1 MQNNKLLL
9 ICLFGFFN
17 WVPNKTHAQTLSNQ
31 FASKETAALYKNLQL
46 LSKKH
51 TLFGHQDD
59 LAYGVNWKYKR
70 KRSDIKDVV
79 NDYPAVYG
87 WDISGI
93 EKGKKNNIDQ
103 VPFSKIKK
111 YIVGGYKRGAVITLS
126 WHFDNPLTGGSSWDT
141 TQNSLASILPGGN
154 KHELYK
160 TWLDKAAEFMLD
172 LKGKNNEPIPL
183 LFRPFHELTGDWFWW
198 GKKTSSPEQIKQAWQ
213 FTVNYLRQE
222 KKLNN
227 LLLVY
232 NANDFATEQEFL
244 ERYPGDDMVDILSF
258 DKYQFGIKDKDIFI
272 DDVRKQLDI
281 LTKVTKNKNKIAAIA
296 ETGFESIPDSTW
308 WTETLLPIIKD
319 YELSYVLVWR
329 NAGYMPLLKKMH
341 YYAPFKGHASEN
353 DFAKFYQTDK
363 MLFEKKLGLK
373 NIYR

>member
-1 MQNNKLLL
+1 M
-9 ICLFGFFN
+9 
-17 WVPNKTHAQTLSNQ
+17 
-31 FASKETAALYKNLQL
+31 
-46 LSKKH
+46 
-51 TLFGHQDD
+51 
-59 LAYGVNWKYKR
+59 
-70 KRSDIKDVV
+70 
-79 NDYPAVYG
+79 
-87 WDISGI
+87 
-93 EKGKKNNIDQ
+93 
-103 VPFSKIKK
+103 KK
-111 YIVGGYKRGAVITLS
+111 YIKNGYKRGAVITLS

-141 TQNSLASILPGGN
+141 TKNSLASILPGGN

-160 TWLDKAAEFMLD
+160 TWLDKAAEFMHSLN
-172 LKGKNNEPIPL
+172 GKKNETIPL
-183 LFRPFHELTGDWFWW
+183 LFRPFHELTGNWFWW
-198 GKKTSSPEQIKQAWQ
+198 GKNTSTPEEFKDAWQ

-258 DKYQFGIKDKDIFI
+258 DKYQFEIQDKELFI
-272 DDVRKQLDI
+272 NGVRKQLDI
-281 LTKVTKNKNKIAAIA
+281 LTKVTENKNKIAAFA

-341 YYAPFKGHASEN
+341 YYAPYKGQVSEN
-353 DFAKFYQTDK
+353 DFKKFYQTDK
-363 MLFEKKLGLK
+363 MLFEKELGLK

>member
-1 MQNNKLLL
+1 MKINKLLL
-9 ICLFGFFN
+9 FCFFGYSTLFSIK
-17 WVPNKTHAQTLSNQ
+17 VYSQTLSDQ
-31 FASKETAALYKNLQL
+31 FASKESLALYNNLNL
-46 LSKKH
+46 LSKKQ

-70 KRSDIKDVV
+70 KKSDIKDVV

-93 EKGKKNNIDQ
+93 EHGDKENIDQ
-103 VPFSKIKK
+103 VPFSKMKK
-111 YIVGGYKRGAVITLS
+111 YIKEGYKRGAVITLS

-141 TQNSLASILPGGN
+141 TKNSLASILPGGN

-160 TWLDKAAEFMLD
+160 TWLDNAAEFMID
-172 LKGKNNEPIPL
+172 LKGKRNEPIPL
-183 LFRPFHELTGDWFWW
+183 LFRPFHELTGNWFWW
-198 GKKTSSPEQIKQAWQ
+198 GKNTSTIEEFKEAWK

-227 LLLVY
+227 LLMVY
-232 NANDFATEQEFL
+232 NANDFTTEQEFL

-258 DKYQFGIKDKDIFI
+258 DKYQFETQDKDLFI
-272 DDVRKQLDI
+272 NEVRKQLDI
-281 LTKVTKNKNKIAAIA
+281 LKKVTENKNKIAAFA

-319 YELSYVLVWR
+319 YQLSYVLVWR
-329 NAGYMPLLKKMH
+329 NAGYMPSIKKMH
-341 YYAPFKGHASEN
+341 YYAPYKGQVSEN
-353 DFAKFYQTDK
+353 DFKKFYKTDK
-363 MLFEKKLGLK
+363 MLFEKELGLK